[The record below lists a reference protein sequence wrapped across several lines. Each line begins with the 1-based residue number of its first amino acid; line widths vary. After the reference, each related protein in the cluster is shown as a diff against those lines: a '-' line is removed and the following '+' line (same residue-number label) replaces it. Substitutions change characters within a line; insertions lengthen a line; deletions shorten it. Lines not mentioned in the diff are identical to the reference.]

1 MRQTLFFSL
10 PSRFFEPSSLGPAA
24 PRRVSRGSS
33 GSGGRRSDGA
43 AVSIVFATSGEE
55 KVNSRD
61 VERRWIV
68 LLFFSTSTSSSPKN
82 DQKGFSRTKH
92 LNRRKETESENKQKE
107 TIVIQ
112 RKNSKPSLTLPK
124 EGEATKK
131 RGGNRGRKTQRKI
144 IRAPP
149 HRRRPR
155 RPRRPWAAP
164 ASPAARASAPAPSR
178 R

>member
-82 DQKGFSRTKH
+82 DQKGFSIKH